1 LTSTTRIKMYYSIGN
16 GYYIN
21 AKNVGLP
28 NGPVNLTIDHNSY
41 VYNYKG
47 QRKKA
52 KTIKR
57 IPL

>member
-1 LTSTTRIKMYYSIGN
+1 MYYSIGN